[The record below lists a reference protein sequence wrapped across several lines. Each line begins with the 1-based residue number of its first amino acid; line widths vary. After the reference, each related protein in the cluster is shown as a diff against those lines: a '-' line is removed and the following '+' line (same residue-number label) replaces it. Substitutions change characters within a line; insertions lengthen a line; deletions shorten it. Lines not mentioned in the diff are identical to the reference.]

1 MRENGKTR
9 GQLADDVTH
18 TRERVAEVEASKTRL
33 KLLEKELRESEQKY
47 HTLAERANDGIMIV
61 QDGTVKYANKR
72 LAQVGGYTVKA
83 MIDTPLVNYIHP
95 DAVTTADDRQGQ
107 PAAGVDARSVS
118 GCETVLKR
126 KKGGDVY
133 AELNSNKIS
142 YHGKPAELV
151 LVRDITERKRAQRRE
166 REYLRDLAL
175 LSRNATDL
183 LELSPA
189 DDIYQ
194 FTAHRLAQLAPRSVV
209 IVSSV
214 DEASS
219 DFHIREVLG
228 VGERMDS
235 LVKILGREPVGIAI
249 PISGEARE
257 TLTSG
262 RLERMPNGLS
272 QLADGGLPKA
282 ICCAIEQLLDLGD
295 VYAMGFSWKG
305 SLFGSAIVLMRK
317 GTALRNPGTV
327 EAFVSQ
333 VSVALQRKQVEAKL
347 THALEELR
355 RSNADLEQFV
365 NVISHDLREPLRMV
379 TSYVELLER
388 RYRDSLGADAN
399 DFIGYAVDGARR
411 MQELL
416 DDVLAYSQVGTRG
429 KPFQATD
436 FGEFNPV
443 FSPDGRWMAYDSN
456 ESGRIEIYVRA
467 FPATGGKWQV
477 SDGGGAL
484 ARWSADGSELF
495 YRTDDGLM
503 AVEIDGSGD
512 TFQVGTPYNLF
523 KGPFLGGTN
532 GISVGGYVFPDYTV
546 TADGERFVMFAGN
559 AQTSRAT
566 SVRLVTNWFDEL
578 RRLTAAGSR

>member
-18 TRERVAEVEASKTRL
+18 TREHVAEVEASKTRL

-61 QDGTVKYANKR
+61 QDGTVRYANKR
-72 LAQVGGYTVKA
+72 LAQLGGYTVKA

-95 DAVTTADDRQGQ
+95 DAVTTADDRHGQ
-107 PAAGVDARSVS
+107 PVTSLDAQPAS
-118 GCETVLKR
+118 GCEAVLKR

-133 AELNSNKIS
+133 AELNSNRIS
-142 YHGKPAELV
+142 YQGKPAELV
-151 LVRDITERKRAQRRE
+151 LVRDITERKRAERRE

-194 FTAHRLAQLAPRSVV
+194 FTAQRLAQLAPRSVV
-209 IVSSV
+209 IVKSA

-228 VGERMDS
+228 VGERTDS
-235 LVKILGREPVGIAI
+235 LVKILGRDPVGMAI
-249 PISGEARE
+249 PISSEARE

-262 RLERMPNGLS
+262 RLEKVPGGLS

-282 ICCAIEQLLDLGD
+282 ICCAIEQLLDLGN

-305 SLFGSAIVLMRK
+305 ALFGSAIVLMRK
-317 GTALRNPGTV
+317 GNALRNPGTV

-333 VSVALQRKQVEAKL
+333 VSVALQRKQAEAKL
-347 THALEELR
+347 TQTLEELR

-399 DFIGYAVDGARR
+399 DFIAYAVDGARR

-416 DDVLAYSQVGTRG
+416 DNVLAYSQVGTRG
-429 KPFQATD
+429 KPFQPTDCNIAFRDATANLQVAIREAD
-436 FGEFNPV
+436 AIV
-443 FSPDGRWMAYDSN
+443 THDSL
-456 ESGRIEIYVRA
+456 
-467 FPATGGKWQV
+467 P
-477 SDGGGAL
+477 
-484 ARWSADGSELF
+484 
-495 YRTDDGLM
+495 
-503 AVEIDGSGD
+503 
-512 TFQVGTPYNLF
+512 
-523 KGPFLGGTN
+523 
-532 GISVGGYVFPDYTV
+532 TV
-546 TADGERFVMFAGN
+546 TADSVQLVSLFQNLISNAVKFHGQKAPRVHVSAEQREKEWAFCVSDNGIGIAAGDLERIFVIS
-559 AQTSRAT
+559 Q
-566 SVRLVTNWFDEL
+566 RLHTRNEYPGTGIGLAICKKIVERHGGRIWVQSEPG
-578 RRLTAAGSR
+578 AGSRFYFTIPTTGGVHA

>member
-47 HTLAERANDGIMIV
+47 HALAERANDGIMIV

-72 LAQVGGYTVKA
+72 LAQLGGYTVKA

-107 PAAGVDARSVS
+107 PAVGVDARSVS

-228 VGERMDS
+228 VGERTDS

-305 SLFGSAIVLMRK
+305 ALFGSALVLMRK

-436 FGEFNPV
+436 CNIAFRDATANLQVAVQEADAV
-443 FSPDGRWMAYDSN
+443 VTHDSL
-456 ESGRIEIYVRA
+456 
-467 FPATGGKWQV
+467 P
-477 SDGGGAL
+477 
-484 ARWSADGSELF
+484 
-495 YRTDDGLM
+495 
-503 AVEIDGSGD
+503 
-512 TFQVGTPYNLF
+512 
-523 KGPFLGGTN
+523 
-532 GISVGGYVFPDYTV
+532 TV
-546 TADGERFVMFAGN
+546 TADSVQLVSLFQNLISNAVKFHGQKAPCVHVSAEQLGKEWVFRVSDNGIGIAAKDLERIFVIS
-559 AQTSRAT
+559 Q
-566 SVRLVTNWFDEL
+566 RLHTRNEYPGTGIGLAICKKIVERHGGRIWVQSEPG
-578 RRLTAAGSR
+578 AGSTFYFTIPTTGGVHA